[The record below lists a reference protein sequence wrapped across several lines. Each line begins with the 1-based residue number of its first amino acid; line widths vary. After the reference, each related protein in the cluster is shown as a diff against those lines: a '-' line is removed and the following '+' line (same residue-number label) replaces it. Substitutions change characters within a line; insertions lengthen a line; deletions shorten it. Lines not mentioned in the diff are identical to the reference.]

1 MCTARLL
8 FCGAWSLSFVSVTG
22 AAFERALFPQPLLD
36 TISRVTTNP
45 ASLANVHHPCGGVGH
60 DRPFG
65 LQALSGHRVLLDVP
79 LPRGVAMKLDG
90 ARRGPQRHREY
101 AAWLGLG
108 TRVFVSLAV
117 GVAAQRLAWR
127 GAARARSAGVSLA
140 AGWLLE
146 LPGPWSLEGLVR
158 PATGIAPAR
167 GWLRLRRSDLSGA
180 APASLSVRAGR
191 PTIPSLSMAA
201 RLNRRLSLSG
211 QVRSLAR
218 DFRGSATLSS
228 APLALQVDV
237 VTHPVLGSSP
247 GGWVGRTYR

>member
-8 FCGAWSLSFVSVTG
+8 FCAAWSLSFVSVTG

-45 ASLANVHHPCGGVGH
+45 ASLADVHHPCGGVGH

-79 LPRGVAMKLDG
+79 LPRGVAMKLGG

-127 GAARARSAGVSLA
+127 GAAGVSLA
-140 AGWLLE
+140 
-146 LPGPWSLEGLVR
+146 GPWSLEGLIR

-180 APASLSVRAGR
+180 ATASLSVRAGR

-201 RLNRRLSLSG
+201 RLNRRLPLSG

-228 APLALQVDV
+228 APLAFQVDV

-247 GGWVGRTYR
+247 GGWVGRPCR